1 MANTILN
8 NGIVIPEK
16 GVNSWYEEIA
26 NNYTLIDNHLGDA
39 DKHLNQEEKN
49 KIDTL
54 SNVASTG
61 DYNDLNN
68 KPTIPSKVS
77 ELINDVNFISGVSWE
92 EIDSKPLVYTPDT
105 HTHVMGDI
113 TDLNIPTK
121 TSDLDNDCDY
131 TTASYVDT
139 KVANLVSSAP
149 ETLDTLNELADALG
163 NDPNFATT
171 IASQIGN
178 KANSSDVYTKQ
189 ETDTLLSSKANTVDL
204 ATVATTGSY
213 NDLSNK
219 PNIPDINNLY
229 TKAQIDELL
238 ISKANSSEVYTKTEV
253 DNLISGGATV
263 DLTNY
268 YTKSEVDNLL
278 SNISINSITNEEIE
292 EICVL

>member
-1 MANTILN
+1 M
-8 NGIVIPEK
+8 
-16 GVNSWYEEIA
+16 S
-26 NNYTLIDNHLGDA
+26 
-39 DKHLNQEEKN
+39 
-49 KIDTL
+49 
-54 SNVASTG
+54 
-61 DYNDLNN
+61 
-68 KPTIPSKVS
+68 
-77 ELINDVNFISGVSWE
+77 
-92 EIDSKPLVYTPDT
+92 
-105 HTHVMGDI
+105 DI

-131 TTASYVDT
+131 TTTSYVDT
-139 KVANLVSSAP
+139 KVANLVNSAP
-149 ETLDTLNELADALG
+149 ETLDTLNELATALG

-171 IASQIGN
+171 VATQIGN

-189 ETDTLLSSKANTVDL
+189 ETDTLLSNKASTVDL

-213 NDLSNK
+213 NDLSDK

-229 TKAQIDELL
+229 TKAQTDELL

-278 SNISINSITNEEIE
+278 SNISVNSITNEEIE
-292 EICVL
+292 KICVL

>member
-16 GVNSWYEEIA
+16 GINSWYEEIA
-26 NNYTLIDNHLGDA
+26 NNYTLIDAHLGDA

-54 SNVASTG
+54 SNVANSG
-61 DYNDLNN
+61 DYNDLINT
-68 KPTIPSKVS
+68 PTIPSKVS
-77 ELINDVNFISGVSWE
+77 ELINDRNFTSSVSWE
-92 EIDSKPLVYTPDT
+92 EIENKPPVYIPDT
-105 HTHVMGDI
+105 HTHVMSDI

-131 TTASYVDT
+131 TTTSYVDS
-139 KVANLVSSAP
+139 KVANLVNSAP
-149 ETLDTLNELADALG
+149 ETLDTLNELANALG

-171 IASQIGN
+171 IASQIGS

-189 ETDTLLSSKANTVDL
+189 ETNTLLSNKASTVDL

-213 NDLSNK
+213 NDLTNK
-219 PNIPDINNLY
+219 PDMSNFY
-229 TKAQIDELL
+229 TKAQTDILL
-238 ISKANSSEVYTKTEV
+238 ISKANSSEVYTKAEV

-268 YTKSEVDNLL
+268 YTKSEVDNMVNGL
-278 SNISINSITNEEIE
+278 SVMPITNEEIE